1 MALSCLKFLYQQR
14 IKFKGNAYL
23 FYLII
28 FHPINEDIRAK
39 ESINAF
45 FLPECCIWVI
55 FQPQQIFNSEET
67 KPNKTNKHISS
78 YQRNSFNEL
87 KSYYRKRNMEVF
99 GTQKGQDKIL
109 CCSILF
115 VSTQPINYVN
125 FLNTPNIKYSLY
137 VLSPTVPRCL

>member
-1 MALSCLKFLYQQR
+1 MHSFCLSVALGSFSNHSRSSIQR
-14 IKFKGNAYL
+14 
-23 FYLII
+23 
-28 FHPINEDIRAK
+28 
-39 ESINAF
+39 
-45 FLPECCIWVI
+45 
-55 FQPQQIFNSEET
+55 

-115 VSTQPINYVN
+115 VSTQPINNVN
-125 FLNTPNIKYSLY
+125 FLSTPNIK
-137 VLSPTVPRCL
+137 